1 MPRLNVPFMS
11 NRFDRRWPAAPHA
24 SLACALPGAAFRPL
38 IGFIVLVCCA
48 LSMLFGPAAARA
60 DDTDF
65 LPPDQAFSFSASE
78 EPGVVDVHFKIAD
91 GYYMY
96 RERFAFEARN
106 GAATLGDAQI
116 PPGHVKFDPTF
127 NKNVETYRNE
137 LTIRVPV
144 AKASG
149 PFDLAVTSQGCAD
162 AGICY
167 PPAQH
172 VYHVSGAALQAA
184 SAGQSVVPRE
194 ARLAAAQPEA
204 AQSAPAQ
211 NAAPGAAQAAPADR
225 QPWYERATSAD
236 YAQSLLQG
244 GGFFAVVGLYF
255 VAGMVLS
262 LLPCSYPMIP
272 ILSAIIVGEGARV
285 TRLRGFSLSF
295 VYVLGMALVY
305 TVLGIA
311 AALVGQSLGAWLQ
324 NPWVLGA
331 FAALLTVFALTLIA
345 GYDIALPQRWQ
356 DGASRASQ
364 GRSGGKFAAVA
375 LMGALSALVVGA
387 CMTAPL
393 FAVLAFI
400 AHTGNAVL
408 GGAALFA
415 MGIGLGV
422 PLMILGLGAGTLLPR
437 AGVWMDGVKV
447 FFGVALLAAALW
459 IVWPVLGATAQM
471 LLAALWL
478 LLAAAA
484 LGLFSPATGANAAA
498 PGIWR
503 RLGRGVGAALAIWA
517 ATLIV
522 GLAAGSSDPL
532 RPLGVLASRMS
543 GPNAADT
550 STNAAAPTNA
560 AGALSFAPVRSS
572 AQLDAAL
579 ATANTAGKPSMLD
592 FYADWCVS
600 CKEMEK
606 FTFSDPRVQ
615 ARLAQLGLLRAD
627 VTANDTD
634 DQALLKR
641 FGLFGPPGI
650 IFFDT
655 NGHEVLRVVG
665 YENADR
671 FLARL
676 DAVKPAVS

>member
-1 MPRLNVPFMS
+1 MS
-11 NRFDRRWPAAPHA
+11 NRFDRRACAAPYA
-24 SLACALPGAAFRPL
+24 SLCGFLVLLCCTLTMLLGAP
-38 IGFIVLVCCA
+38 
-48 LSMLFGPAAARA
+48 AARA

-65 LPPDQAFSFSASE
+65 LPPDQAFTFSASE
-78 EPGVVDVHFKIAD
+78 EPGMVDVHFKIAD

-96 RERFAFEARN
+96 RERFAFEAQN

-127 NKNVETYRNE
+127 NKNVETYRKE

-144 AKASG
+144 AKSSG

-184 SAGQSVVPRE
+184 AGGQSAVPK
-194 ARLAAAQPEA
+194 AAAQGAPTQTS
-204 AQSAPAQ
+204 AQTPASASQAPTQAPA
-211 NAAPGAAQAAPADR
+211 PAAQAAPNTSD

-331 FAALLTVFALTLIA
+331 FAVLLTAFALTLIA
-345 GYDIALPQRWQ
+345 GYDLALPQRWQ

-364 GRSGGKFAAVA
+364 GRSGGKFLAVA

-447 FFGVALLAAALW
+447 FFGVVLLAAALW

-484 LGLFSPATGANAAA
+484 LGLFTPGAGVSNV
-498 PGIWR
+498 WR
-503 RLGRGVGAALAIWA
+503 RLGRGLGAAFAIWA

-532 RPLGVLASRMS
+532 RPLGVLAARVS
-543 GPNAADT
+543 GPGAADA
-550 STNAAAPTNA
+550 ST
-560 AGALSFAPVRSS
+560 AGAQANTASDLSFAPVRSP

-579 ATANTAGKPSMLD
+579 ASAHTVGQPAMLD

-615 ARLAQLGLLRAD
+615 ARLKQLGLLRAD
-627 VTANDTD
+627 VTANDTN

-655 NGHEVLRVVG
+655 KGHEVLRVVG
-665 YENADR
+665 YENAER

-676 DAVKPAVS
+676 DNVTSAASAAAPQS